1 MGMFHS
7 FNLKEWGGREEES
20 VVQDQAPG
28 LGRLQPTMKVVDSNF
43 SARYG
48 TIHYLGHSHS
58 LIF

>member
-1 MGMFHS
+1 MGMFHN
-7 FNLKEWGGREEES
+7 FNLKEWGRRRKVKSKTRVGW
-20 VVQDQAPG
+20 V
-28 LGRLQPTMKVVDSNF
+28 GRLQPTMKVVDSNF